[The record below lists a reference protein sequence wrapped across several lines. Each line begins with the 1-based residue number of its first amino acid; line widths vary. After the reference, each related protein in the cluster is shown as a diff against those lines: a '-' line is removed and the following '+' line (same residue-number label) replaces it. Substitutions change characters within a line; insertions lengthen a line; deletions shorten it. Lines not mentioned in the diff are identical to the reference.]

1 MASRRMSGLPT
12 ALALVAVSLALGCG
26 GSRPAEF
33 GDGGTPP
40 LGPGPG
46 ADAGSTEDATIA
58 SAGDGATLML
68 GPRSDAAEVTKSVC
82 TAGVYQGSFMT
93 YVGGGTDGGSPGL
106 FSLMWNGNLTI
117 DLQARKIVVMP
128 SGGNGE
134 SFTMDTSQLEI
145 AEGGALDG
153 GDTMGGSFF
162 ANLDGQLDCDPDAGP
177 PYHLQATLSNGVYKQ
192 PLFMLQMYGHLSA
205 DYQASTPP
213 MLVNGQIT
221 VYGTA
226 MNSTASVGSASG
238 TWTATWVSP

>member
-1 MASRRMSGLPT
+1 MRLSTAIGLG
-12 ALALVAVSLALGCG
+12 AAGLALGCG
-26 GSRPAEF
+26 GSRTAEF
-33 GDGGTPP
+33 GDGGGTSASSPA
-40 LGPGPG
+40 PG
-46 ADAGSTEDATIA
+46 ADGGSSEDATIF
-58 SAGDGATLML
+58 SIGDAATLVL
-68 GPRSDAAEVTKSVC
+68 GPTRDAAGGTKSIC

-93 YVGGGTDGGSPGL
+93 YVGAGTDGGSPGL
-106 FSLMWNGNLTI
+106 FSLMWNGNLSI
-117 DLQARKIVVMP
+117 DLQAKKIVVT
-128 SGGNGE
+128 SNGGNGE
-134 SFTMDTSQLEI
+134 SFTMDTSRLEI

-153 GDTMGGSFF
+153 GDTMGGTFF
-162 ANLDGQLDCDPDAGP
+162 ANLDGELNCDVDAGP

-226 MNSTASVGSASG
+226 MNSSTSVGSASG